1 MFWAVAPAAPP
12 PVFCSGAGVAEPVAL
27 GVAAFSALVFAAL
40 VFAAEAFIAC
50 AALPSS
56 VFSFMQP
63 KSRKAASSSARDVV
77 IFIMPTGKL
86 PSAEVYKARFLHCSA
101 TRGINMAVI
110 EEEIVHWWKDEK
122 GESHRNALRLER
134 DDAQEINGFPRDGI
148 ITVRI
153 MNTVAQQAIKLS
165 PDEALRISTQLLAV
179 AKDLL
184 NQKRSLWQGHNE

>member
-1 MFWAVAPAAPP
+1 MYM
-12 PVFCSGAGVAEPVAL
+12 S
-27 GVAAFSALVFAAL
+27 
-40 VFAAEAFIAC
+40 
-50 AALPSS
+50 
-56 VFSFMQP
+56 
-63 KSRKAASSSARDVV
+63 
-77 IFIMPTGKL
+77 
-86 PSAEVYKARFLHCSA
+86 
-101 TRGINMAVI
+101 VI

-148 ITVRI
+148 VTVRI

-184 NQKRSLWQGHNE
+184 NQKRDLWRAHNE

>member
-12 PVFCSGAGVAEPVAL
+12 PVFCSGAGVAEPVAFCAGGAAEPVAL
-27 GVAAFSALVFAAL
+27 GVAAFSAL

-86 PSAEVYKARFLHCSA
+86 PSAEVYKARFPHCSA

-110 EEEIVHWWKDEK
+110 EE
-122 GESHRNALRLER
+122 
-134 DDAQEINGFPRDGI
+134 
-148 ITVRI
+148 
-153 MNTVAQQAIKLS
+153 
-165 PDEALRISTQLLAV
+165 
-179 AKDLL
+179 
-184 NQKRSLWQGHNE
+184 